1 MVNIIIDARLSHL
14 RRNSIIIPA
23 QDVISTNLVVTP
35 RLKSIPTLVSVEHIL
50 GRLGGVGLIPAHHQ
64 DAIKLAELVNSQFLA
79 VSESAWR
86 EARVMLDV
94 QRCDDEQSSEAL
106 RAVNALRDPTL
117 ASADAIVQAEAR
129 GMPGEVRRNEDQFV
143 RSVGAAAV
151 REKSTWAR
159 FGKTIL
165 TIAGTTVLGTLSTQL
180 VGVPIISIAHKA
192 LAGFGQ

>member
-14 RRNSIIIPA
+14 RHNSIIIPA

-35 RLKSIPTLVSVEHIL
+35 RLKSVPTLVSVEHII
-50 GRLGGVGLIPAHHQ
+50 GRLGGVGLIPARHQ
-64 DAIKLAELVNSQFLA
+64 DTIKLAELVNSQFLA

-86 EARVMLDV
+86 EARVVLDV

-106 RAVNALRDPTL
+106 RAVNALRPPTL
-117 ASADAIVQAEAR
+117 ASANAIVQAEAR
-129 GMPGEVRRNEDQFV
+129 GMPGDVRRDEDQFV

-151 REKSTWAR
+151 REKSTWDR

-165 TIAGTTVLGTLSTQL
+165 TIVATTALDALSSQL
-180 VGVPIISIAHKA
+180 VGVPIISIAQKA